1 MTTTLIY
8 EPIAHISDDYFQ
20 PLKISGAA
28 QPTVKSVAKHDDSV
42 NVRTFRAGD
51 TVRCQYNDETCVIIW
66 TREDWLWLDPVE
78 YNWRN
83 AVHGPRPRL
92 LAGHAGSFMR
102 RDRIV

>member
-8 EPIAHISDDYFQ
+8 EPVAHISDDYFQ

-28 QPTVKSVAKHDDSV
+28 QHTVKSVAKHDDSV
-42 NVRTFRAGD
+42 NVRPFRAGD

-78 YNWRN
+78 YTDATPFTGR
-83 AVHGPRPRL
+83 AHDYL
-92 LAGHAGSFMR
+92 LVTRGHS
-102 RDRIV
+102 